1 MKIKKRFFILEI
13 LIIGFFIFS
22 SFSVYALGMGPA
34 KTEVN
39 FVPNYEFSVDY
50 IIVDVSSNQELEVYA
65 EGDLKEYVK
74 FDKTNLIGE
83 EGFKATIK
91 LPDTIAKPGENKLFI
106 GVKEVES
113 SGGGIATRLA
123 IEALIVVR
131 VPYPGKYAEISFSA
145 SNANVGEPINF
156 AVGVN
161 NLGKEDIT
169 AKTNIEIYSGDAI
182 IETLDLGAKEIKTQT
197 SASFEKDV
205 STADY
210 KPGPYKAI
218 ATVDYGKIAK
228 AEREF
233 KIGTLFFNI
242 TNWTSEVEKGKIN
255 PFYIEIESLWNSQI
269 ENIYAEA
276 NVTNQ
281 EESVDFFKTPSVSLG
296 PWQKTVLKSYL
307 NAEKLDTGGY
317 KANIELFYAD
327 KTTSKLVDI
336 KVIESGILGLIKN
349 NILLIIVIVAF
360 VVWII
365 YFFWRRYGRAIKKNK
380 KREIEREKK

>member
-13 LIIGFFIFS
+13 LIIGLFIFS

-34 KTEVN
+34 KTEVS
-39 FVPNYEFSVDY
+39 FVPNYEFSIDY
-50 IIVDVSSNQELEVYA
+50 IVIDIPSNQELEVYA
-65 EGDLKEYVK
+65 KGDLEEYAK
-74 FDKTNLIGE
+74 FDKTNLTGE
-83 EGFKATIK
+83 GGFKATIK
-91 LPDTIAKPGENKLFI
+91 LPNTIAKPGENKLFI
-106 GVKEVES
+106 GVKESKS
-113 SGGGIATRLA
+113 SGGGIATKIA
-123 IEALIVVR
+123 VEALIVVI

-145 SNANVGEPINF
+145 NNANVGEPINF
-156 AVGVN
+156 VVGVN

-169 AKTNIEIYSGDAI
+169 AKTDIEIYSGEEI
-182 IETLDLGAKEIKTQT
+182 IETLDLGVKDIKTQT
-197 SASFEKDV
+197 SESFEKDV

-242 TNWTSEVEKGKIN
+242 TNWTSEVERGKIN

-269 ENIYAEA
+269 ENIYAEV
-276 NVTNQ
+276 NVTNL

-307 NAEKLDTGGY
+307 NAEKLNTGDY
-317 KANIELFYAD
+317 KAHIELFYAD
-327 KTTSKLVDI
+327 KTTSKMVDI
-336 KVIESGILGLIKN
+336 KVVESGLLGLIKS
-349 NILLIIVIVAF
+349 NIVLIILIVAL
-360 VVWII
+360 VVLII
-365 YFFWRRYGRAIKKNK
+365 YFFWRRYGNKGKKNK